1 MARGG
6 EGAARKAGGRKPG
19 KADKGA
25 VPSPTE
31 QAGLSRERAAR
42 SPIQSL
48 KASVKKAV
56 AGKSS
61 KDKARKPR
69 RG

>member
-1 MARGG
+1 MHFR
-6 EGAARKAGGRKPG
+6 
-19 KADKGA
+19 KADKAAG
-25 VPSPTE
+25 PSATE
-31 QAGLSRERAAR
+31 QAGLTRERAAR

-61 KDKARKPR
+61 KGKARKPR